1 MTIITLALTSDQRL
15 VLVADRVYA
24 PFSNPQFMRKPKI
37 FRRGSIVVGVSGDIC
52 AVDLEELLDGKLI
65 EKPTPKAHIIV
76 VNEESN
82 SVVIAKPCGDDTFST
97 WFDPILTGEPVS
109 IGCFA
114 HIVDT
119 GFYGSIPS
127 VELAVDRINYLHLAF
142 GYAEPADVIELNMD
156 RDKAIFDSPI
166 DSYLGDQPKSS
177 HRDKAIFDSL
187 VNSYFGDQLKSSAA
201 FLRTSSTG
209 MPLTDYASNENLLSG
224 CLSLISATDFERL
237 AHNVAKLY
245 NATTKGRVQP

>member
-1 MTIITLALTSDQRL
+1 MTIITLALNSDHQL

-65 EKPTPKAHIIV
+65 EKPTSKAHIIV

-82 SVVIAKPCGDDTFST
+82 YVAIAKPCGDDTFST

-119 GFYGSIPS
+119 GVYGSIPPL
-127 VELAVDRINYLHLAF
+127 ELVMDRINHLHLAF

-156 RDKAIFDSPI
+156 RDKAIFDSLV
-166 DSYLGDQPKSS
+166 DSYFRDQPKSS
-177 HRDKAIFDSL
+177 AT
-187 VNSYFGDQLKSSAA
+187 

-209 MPLTDYASNENLLSG
+209 MPFTDYASNKDLLSG
-224 CLSLISATDFERL
+224 CLSLISATDLERL

>member
-1 MTIITLALTSDQRL
+1 MTIITLALNSDHQL

-65 EKPTPKAHIIV
+65 EKPTSKAHIIV

-82 SVVIAKPCGDDTFST
+82 YVAIAKPCGDDTFST

-119 GFYGSIPS
+119 GVYGSIPPL
-127 VELAVDRINYLHLAF
+127 ELVMDRINHLHLAF

-156 RDKAIFDSPI
+156 RDKAIFDSLV
-166 DSYLGDQPKSS
+166 DSYFRDQPKSS
-177 HRDKAIFDSL
+177 AT
-187 VNSYFGDQLKSSAA
+187 

-209 MPLTDYASNENLLSG
+209 MPFTDYASNKDLLSG